1 MWSLEPLVMLTKLV
15 GQGQGI
21 CGMPHGAASWGLW
34 ASSSLLLFQRG
45 SWQVAK
51 LPRGVGGAP
60 AFIPAHAAPS
70 IQAGD
75 LTEVCKAKRG
85 LLRGETETLPLA
97 KGSWGM
103 PGSCTWTALTP

>member
-1 MWSLEPLVMLTKLV
+1 MWGLELLAMLTQLV

-21 CGMPHGAASWGLW
+21 CGVPHGAASWGLW

-51 LPRGVGGAP
+51 LPCGVGGAP

-85 LLRGETETLPLA
+85 LLRGGTETLALD
-97 KGSWGM
+97 KGSWGT
-103 PGSCTWTALTP
+103 PGGCTWTALTP